1 MISKFLDKYKELR
14 EIVAE
19 NPELPIMFM
28 ASEECSNP
36 DYCYVIAKAQAKI
49 EMVAFTED
57 GIYTDEDELKDWIWS
72 GILSDNAEISQQDL
86 NKEIEMEMKAVEWT
100 KAIVIY
106 IESY

>member
-1 MISKFLDKYKELR
+1 MISKFLDQYKELR

-28 ASEECSNP
+28 ASEDCSNP
-36 DYCYVIAKAQAKI
+36 DYGYVIAQAKAKI
-49 EMVAFTED
+49 ETVAFTED
-57 GIYTDEDELKDWIWS
+57 GIFTDEDELKDQIWS
-72 GILSDNAEISQQDL
+72 GILSDNSEISQKDL

-100 KAIVIY
+100 KSIVIY